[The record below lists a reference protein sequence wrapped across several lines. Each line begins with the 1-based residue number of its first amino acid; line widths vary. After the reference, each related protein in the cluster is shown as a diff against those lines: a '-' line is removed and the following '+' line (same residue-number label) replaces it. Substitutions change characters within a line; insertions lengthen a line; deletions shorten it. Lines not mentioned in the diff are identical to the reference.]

1 MKEYYRKKKES
12 FFFWLF
18 SFAWARLD
26 KKKIGKQLR
35 SQLRGNE
42 FLSIEE
48 FDVMLNVF
56 QKQYI
61 KQIKL
66 SIKNQ
71 VYDYYMGLYAPN
83 SKIDRVLTC
92 EIPSAEKLFAA
103 KSFSEYRTRITS
115 DYENLQYGL
124 RDAEVQL
131 TLNLSYR
138 YLFSFMN
145 ATSEMQC
152 RIMIS
157 LMAYCEYVFHM
168 IDHGVPGFTKS
179 EKEQYQIEKYSLTAK
194 PGNIIAAIKNNLN
207 SLNFENR
214 QLMVEA
220 IEGTLERYKRIHKLG
235 TNEIYY
241 ADNG

>member
-12 FFFWLF
+12 FILWLF
-18 SFAWARLD
+18 NFAWARLD
-26 KKKIGKQLR
+26 KAKFAKQLR
-35 SQLRGNE
+35 GKLRGNE

-56 QKQYI
+56 QKQYL

-83 SKIDRVLTC
+83 SKIDRVLTS
-92 EIPSAEKLFAA
+92 EIPSPENLFNA
-103 KSFSEYRTRITS
+103 KSFSEYRTRVIS

-138 YLFSFMN
+138 YMFSFMN
-145 ATSEMQC
+145 NTSDVQLKM
-152 RIMIS
+152 MLS
-157 LMAYCEYVFHM
+157 LMAYCEYVFYM
-168 IDHGVPGFTKS
+168 IDHGVPGFSKS
-179 EKEQYQIEKYSLTAK
+179 QKEQYQIERYSLTAK
-194 PGNIIAAIKNNLN
+194 PGHIIAAIKNNLH

-220 IEGTLERYKRIHKLG
+220 IEGTLEHYKRIHKLQ
-235 TNEIYY
+235 TNDIYY